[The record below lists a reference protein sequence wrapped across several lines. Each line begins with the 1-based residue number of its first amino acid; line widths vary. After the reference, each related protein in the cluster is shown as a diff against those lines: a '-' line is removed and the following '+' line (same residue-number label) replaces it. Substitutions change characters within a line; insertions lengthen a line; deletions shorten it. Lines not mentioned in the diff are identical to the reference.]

1 MRLSSSVGREA
12 GTRNP
17 SSYVEL
23 RRVEFTDLCLA
34 SSTGKNFG
42 QKKSLGPRRDP
53 GSYSQQSRC
62 ASFLPKWYDLIL

>member
-34 SSTGKNFG
+34 PSSGKNFG
-42 QKKSLGPRRDP
+42 QKKAWAPEGTL
-53 GSYSQQSRC
+53 
-62 ASFLPKWYDLIL
+62 ALIYNSHVVHHFYLNGMT